1 MACLYLPAAIMGQA
15 KRYLVTSALPY
26 ANGPLHIGHL
36 AGAYLNAD
44 IYVRH
49 LRSQGED
56 VLWVC
61 GSDEHG
67 AAITLK
73 ARKEG
78 KAPQD
83 IVDTY
88 HTIIEEAFKGLRI
101 DFDIYHRT
109 SSDLHHKTAGD
120 FFLELEKKGAFE
132 KKQTSQYFD
141 QEAGVF
147 LADRYIQG
155 TCPNCGHED
164 AYGDQCEK
172 CGTSLSP
179 TELANPRSTISGTAP
194 VLKETTHWFLPMDR
208 HEDWISEWLM
218 EGTLDGREHHDPNK
232 WKKHVLGQCRAWIQ
246 AGLKPRAMT
255 RDLDWGVPVPL
266 EDAEGKVLYVWMDA
280 PIGYISA
287 TKKWAEDNGQ
297 DWATYWKDEETELV
311 HFIGKDNIVFHCI
324 IFPMIL
330 KEHGGYI
337 LPEQVPAN
345 GFLNLEG
352 DKISTSRNHA
362 VWLHSYLEDLPGRE
376 DELRYVLASILP
388 ETKDSEFTWEDY
400 QARVNNEL
408 VAILGNFV
416 NRCLVLTNKYFDGR
430 VPDPKGTMEIPSEV
444 ESLFKDNQLEID
456 RHIRAFRFRDA
467 LQAAM
472 RGARTGNKFLA
483 DTEPWKLIKTN
494 PEEVADILHL
504 GLRIIHHLEKALGAF
519 LPNTSERLRGMLG
532 NAWSEEGVRSGESLG
547 EVSLLF
553 KKVED
558 ETMDEQRDK
567 LRKPEPEDLDLK
579 PEISFEDFLKMDIR
593 TGTIQSAE
601 RVEGADKLLCLKVD
615 VGIKTLQVV
624 SGIAEHFSANELD
637 GRKVTMLMN
646 LPPRKIRGKLSEAMI
661 LMAEDDSGKLSFVS
675 PPKETPNGSGVR

>member
-1 MACLYLPAAIMGQA
+1 MGQA
-15 KRYLVTSALPY
+15 KRHLVTSALPY

-49 LRSQGED
+49 LRNQGED

-78 KAPQD
+78 KDPQA

-88 HTIIEEAFKGLRI
+88 HRIIEKAFKGLRI

-109 SSDLHHKTAGD
+109 SSELHHRTASD
-120 FFLELEKKGAFE
+120 FFKELEEKGAFE
-132 KKQTSQYFD
+132 KKQTEQYFD

-179 TELANPRSTISGTAP
+179 IELANPRSTISGTAP

-208 HEDWISEWLM
+208 HEEWISEWLM
-218 EGTLDGREHHDPNK
+218 EGTLDGHKHHDPST

-266 EDAEGKVLYVWMDA
+266 DGAEGKVLYVWMDA

-287 TKKWAEDNGQ
+287 TKKWADDEGK
-297 DWATYWKDEETELV
+297 DWRPYWQDEETELV

-330 KEHGGYI
+330 KEHGGYV
-337 LPEQVPAN
+337 LPKQVPAN

-376 DELRYVLASILP
+376 DELRYVLTSILP
-388 ETKDSEFTWEDY
+388 EMKDSEFTWDDY

-416 NRCLVLTNKYFDGR
+416 NRCLVLTNKYFDGV
-430 VPDPKGTMEIPSEV
+430 VPVTKGNYTVPAELGGLFRDNEHEV
-444 ESLFKDNQLEID
+444 DG
-456 RHIRAFRFRDA
+456 HIRAFRFREA
-467 LQAAM
+467 LQTAM
-472 RGARTGNKFLA
+472 QGARAGNKFLA
-483 DTEPWKLIKTN
+483 ETEPWKLFKTDPN
-494 PEEVADILHL
+494 QVAEILHL
-504 GLRIIHHLEKALGAF
+504 GLRIIHHLERVLAPF
-519 LPNTSERLRGMLG
+519 LPSTSERLREMLG
-532 NAWSEEGVRSGESLG
+532 EAWSKEGVVSGKKLG
-547 EVSLLF
+547 GVSLLF

-567 LRKPEPEDLDLK
+567 LKKSESQDLNLK
-579 PEISFEDFLKMDIR
+579 PEISFDDFQKMDIR

-601 RVEGADKLLCLKVD
+601 KVDGADKLLCLKVD
-615 VGIKTLQVV
+615 LGIKSLQVV
-624 SGIAEHFSANELD
+624 SGIAEHFGTNELA
-637 GRKVTMLMN
+637 GRKVTLLMN

-661 LMAEDDSGKLSFVS
+661 LMAEDDSGTLSFVS
-675 PPKETPNGSGVR
+675 PAQETPDGSEVR